1 MKEWDVF
8 TLALLNFHRT
18 PERESAAVE
27 NNRTP
32 FRKKFFVSTTT
43 KRLGSIRAAGGC
55 VMVDL
60 FFRTPHRRKGGR
72 SKKEEKAAIRVAG
85 PRNFLQKLF

>member
-60 FFRTPHRRKGGR
+60 FFSDAPQKKGRALKKGGK
-72 SKKEEKAAIRVAG
+72 SCYPSCG
-85 PRNFLQKLF
+85 PS

>member
-18 PERESAAVE
+18 SEKENAAVE
-27 NNRTP
+27 NSRTP
-32 FRKKFFVSTTT
+32 FRKKCLAFDNN

-55 VMVDL
+55 VMMDL
-60 FFRTPHRRKGGR
+60 FFRTPRKEKRRALEKGGK
-72 SKKEEKAAIRVAG
+72 SCYLNCG
-85 PRNFLQKLF
+85 PS

>member
-43 KRLGSIRAAGGC
+43 KDSAVYAL
-55 VMVDL
+55 L
-60 FFRTPHRRKGGR
+60 
-72 SKKEEKAAIRVAG
+72 EVA
-85 PRNFLQKLF
+85 